1 MATTAARSTA
11 KNDYGGV
18 FIVAV
23 ILVLNVIGLVMV
35 LSASSVESL
44 RAYGSSWFFF
54 ERQIAWVAAGAAMF
68 IVGVRFDHQRLRR
81 LAAPMLLL
89 ALALVLVPG
98 FGVSVYGSRRW
109 LGSGAVRFQPSELAK
124 LALAVFVAHLFCRRA
139 EQKRTDLPFSP
150 YPALVALGLVVV
162 LVMGQPDMGT
172 ALVMTLMVGAMV
184 FVAGAPLKTMAA
196 MAGAAMSVAL
206 LAGLVAPY
214 RRARLMSFLHPF
226 NDHSNTGYQVVQSLV
241 GVSSGRY
248 VGVGLGA
255 SRAKWGF
262 LPNAHTD
269 FIFAIIGEE
278 LGLLGTLLVVGLFAA
293 LTFLG
298 VRTAIRASDRFS
310 TLLAVGIT
318 TWIAGQ
324 AAINIGAVIG
334 LVPVT
339 GVPLP
344 FVSFGGS
351 ALLFTMA
358 GAGILVNIASRSRA
372 TRDVVR

>member
-1 MATTAARSTA
+1 VATTTTSPRSRPDHAGTW
-11 KNDYGGV
+11 
-18 FIVAV
+18 IVAV
-23 ILVLNVIGLVMV
+23 VVVLNVIGLVMV

-44 RAYGSSWFFF
+44 RTYGSSWFFF
-54 ERQIAWVAAGAAMF
+54 QRQIAWVTAGALMF
-68 IVGVRFDHQRLRR
+68 VLGARFDHRRLRQ
-81 LAAPMLLL
+81 LAVPMLLL
-89 ALALVLVPG
+89 AVVLLILVLVPG
-98 FGVSVYGSRRW
+98 FGVTVYGSRRW

-124 LALAVFVAHLFCRRA
+124 LALAVFVAHLFTRHAELRR
-139 EQKRTDLPFSP
+139 PGISP
-150 YPALVALGLVVV
+150 YPALLVLGGFVV
-162 LVMGQPDMGT
+162 LVMAEPDMGT
-172 ALVMTLMVGAMV
+172 ALVMSMMVLAMA
-184 FVAGAPLKTMAA
+184 FIAGSSLKTMA
-196 MAGAAMSVAL
+196 GVAL
-206 LAGLVAPY
+206 SGVSLALAVGMVAPY

-226 NDHSNTGYQVVQSLV
+226 NDHTNAGYQVVQSLV
-241 GVSSGRY
+241 GVASGGPF
-248 VGVGLGA
+248 GVGLGA

-278 LGLLGTLLVVGLFAA
+278 LGLLGTVLVVALFAA
-293 LTFLG
+293 LTVLG
-298 VRTAIRASDRFS
+298 VRTALRAPDRFS
-310 TLLAVGIT
+310 ALLAAGIT

-358 GAGILVNIASRSRA
+358 AAGILVNIASRSRVA
-372 TRDVVR
+372 AAR

>member
-1 MATTAARSTA
+1 MAKPNARATSDHGPLA
-11 KNDYGGV
+11 
-18 FIVAV
+18 IVAV
-23 ILVLNVIGLVMV
+23 VVVLNLVGLVMV

-44 RAYGSSWFFF
+44 REYGSSWFFF
-54 ERQIAWVAAGAAMF
+54 QRQVLWVAAGAAMF
-68 IVGVRFDHQRLRR
+68 LLGARFDHQKLRR
-81 LAAPMLLL
+81 LAFPMLVVATVL
-89 ALALVLVPG
+89 LVLVLIPG
-98 FGVSVYGSRRW
+98 FGVTVYGSRRW
-109 LGSGAVRFQPSELAK
+109 LGSGSIRFQPSEVGK
-124 LALAVFVAHLFCRRA
+124 LALVVFVAHLFARHAELRR
-139 EQKRTDLPFSP
+139 PGVSP
-150 YPALVALGLVVV
+150 YPALITLAVFVV
-162 LVMGQPDMGT
+162 LVMGEPDMGT
-172 ALVMTLMVGAMV
+172 ALVMSLMVLGMT
-184 FVAGAPLKTMAA
+184 FLAGAPITTMFGVAA
-196 MAGAAMSVAL
+196 SGASLAL
-206 LAGLVAPY
+206 AIGMVAPY

-226 NDHSNTGYQVVQSLV
+226 SDHSNTGYQVVQSLV
-241 GVSSGRY
+241 GVASGRY

-278 LGLLGTLLVVGLFAA
+278 LGLLGTLLVVGLFAT
-293 LTFLG
+293 LTVLG
-298 VRTAIRASDRFS
+298 IRTAVRAEDRFS
-310 TLLAVGIT
+310 SLLAAGIT

-358 GAGILVNIASRSRA
+358 AAGILVNVASRSRPA
-372 TRDVVR
+372 AAR